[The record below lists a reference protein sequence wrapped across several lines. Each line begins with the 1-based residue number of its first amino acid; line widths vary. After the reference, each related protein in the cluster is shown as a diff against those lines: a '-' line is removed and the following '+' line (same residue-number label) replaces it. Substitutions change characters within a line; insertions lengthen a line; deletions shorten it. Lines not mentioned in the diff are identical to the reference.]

1 MVNFLKNIHIIGK
14 SLLSRK
20 ARSFLTIL
28 GIVIGVAGV
37 IIIIS
42 LGAGAQALVLGQITK
57 LGTNIIGVLPGK
69 SNETGPPAA
78 LFGVQIKTLIRDDLN
93 AIKDKKRVPHAIEM
107 VAFVRGN
114 VTLVSGN
121 KSVDTSFSATDGS
134 YPRVQNVKM
143 DSGNFFTDEEGRTG
157 ANVMVLGYDVAK
169 ELFPNG
175 GELGKIVKIQ
185 SSGNT
190 FGAIPFRV
198 IGVQQKLGTLA
209 FQNQDDQ
216 VFIPFKIGQ
225 RQILG
230 INYIQFIRIKVDK
243 AINIKSTIYDIQQV
257 IREQHHIKNP
267 NNDDFSVKNLADAIK
282 ILTNI
287 TDTLRMFLGLMAGIA
302 LIVGGI
308 GIMNIMLV
316 TVSERTREIGLRKSM
331 GATSHQI
338 RNQFLIEAVIL
349 TGVGGIIGIIIGI
362 LMSYLIALG
371 ARYAGYDWA
380 FVISPIAI
388 VLAIF
393 VSTFTGIIFGLFP
406 ALKASK
412 LNPITALRYE

>member
-282 ILTNI
+282 CPVQAFSKTLT
-287 TDTLRMFLGLMAGIA
+287 
-302 LIVGGI
+302 
-308 GIMNIMLV
+308 
-316 TVSERTREIGLRKSM
+316 TRR
-331 GATSHQI
+331 
-338 RNQFLIEAVIL
+338 
-349 TGVGGIIGIIIGI
+349 
-362 LMSYLIALG
+362 
-371 ARYAGYDWA
+371 
-380 FVISPIAI
+380 
-388 VLAIF
+388 
-393 VSTFTGIIFGLFP
+393 
-406 ALKASK
+406 
-412 LNPITALRYE
+412 